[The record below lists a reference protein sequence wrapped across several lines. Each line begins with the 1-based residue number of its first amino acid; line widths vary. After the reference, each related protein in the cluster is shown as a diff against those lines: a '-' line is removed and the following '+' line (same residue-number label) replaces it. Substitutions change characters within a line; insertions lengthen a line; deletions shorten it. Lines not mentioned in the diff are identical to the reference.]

1 MLAETALRR
10 PSAFRDAVILAL
22 MHKHLYG
29 YMRDTSIHLERIIRD
44 LKAAAASRS
53 MPSA

>member
-1 MLAETALRR
+1 VNE
-10 PSAFRDAVILAL
+10 
-22 MHKHLYG
+22 

-53 MPSA
+53 IPST